1 MFTGSAG
8 KKEYNEYVN
17 RFCEN
22 IHKHKMDKSTRNAKQ
37 KVVKMGELSISAL
50 LIRFV
55 LGGAAVV
62 ASTIVAR
69 RLGEKAGGIFAAFPA
84 VFLAALLTAGLDL
97 KGEDL
102 VSQSIVLSKGA
113 MVGMGIN
120 ILVAIFAG
128 FLLNKFGLKK
138 GLIQVLGCWFV
149 VSMVVVAITSY

>member
-1 MFTGSAG
+1 
-8 KKEYNEYVN
+8 
-17 RFCEN
+17 
-22 IHKHKMDKSTRNAKQ
+22 
-37 KVVKMGELSISAL
+37 MGELSISAL

-62 ASTIVAR
+62 ASTMVAR

-97 KGEDL
+97 RGEDL

-120 ILVAIFAG
+120 ILVAIIAG
-128 FLLNKFGLKK
+128 FLLNKYGLKK
-138 GLIQVLGCWFV
+138 GLMQVLGCWFV